1 MTEPSTTPTTRLLTR
16 RQGLFAIAIAAGGT
30 VIAACSSSPEPAPTA
45 APPSSAAPG
54 SETLANEQELIAKYN
69 VAIAGLP
76 TLAKEL
82 TALRDQHAQHVIA
95 LGGTPPDTSPS
106 TAVVPGFPGP
116 SAGQQSIIQAL
127 SVAERSAASQRVEA
141 CVVATDGAM
150 ARTLTFIAA
159 SEASHLPALK
169 DLQA

>member
-16 RQGLFAIAIAAGGT
+16 RQGLIALAIAAGGT
-30 VIAACSSSPEPAPTA
+30 VVAACSSSSTPAPPTA
-45 APPSSAAPG
+45 VPSSATPAD
-54 SETLANEQELIAKYN
+54 ETLANEQELIAKYD

-82 TALRDQHAQHVIA
+82 TALRDQHAQHVTA
-95 LGGTPPDTSPS
+95 LGGTPPGTSPS

-127 SVAERSAASQRVEA
+127 IVAERSAAAQRIEA
-141 CVVATDGAM
+141 CVAATDPTA